1 MTRTNCASRA
11 REILAEDVTPC
22 ARGVYARKT
31 FPGPHVRCH
40 KAHARC
46 CRTPAEPERWGR
58 ASLSAS

>member
-31 FPGPHVRCH
+31 FPCRHVRCH
-40 KAHARC
+40 KATRDVAA
-46 CRTPAEPERWGR
+46 PPPSPSDGA
-58 ASLSAS
+58 ALA